1 MDRSVGGVMSDK
13 FLASE
18 DDFIFNGNKVYKIED
33 RAVKELVD
41 GKWKLVKQCETYAE
55 AIKLLKELQNKKQ

>member
-1 MDRSVGGVMSDK
+1 MSDK

-18 DDFIFNGNKVYKIED
+18 DDFIFNEDKVYKIED

-41 GKWKLVKQCETYAE
+41 GKWKLIKQCKTYEE
-55 AIKLLKELQNKKQ
+55 AIKLLKELQGKQQ